1 MHAENDRGH
10 GRDER
15 RTIKVVT
22 LAEGRLF
29 PHAAQAICITC
40 RIRQAGTK
48 RWKTITVYAVTGLAV
63 HEATPAQ
70 IAGWSRWSIE
80 ASTTSVTSVSAKT
93 LPRSGPETVP
103 ASWPRSETS

>member
-1 MHAENDRGH
+1 MYLRVASCADDRVAALQG
-10 GRDER
+10 
-15 RTIKVVT
+15 
-22 LAEGRLF
+22 GRLF

-70 IAGWSRWSIE
+70 IAGWIRGRRSIE